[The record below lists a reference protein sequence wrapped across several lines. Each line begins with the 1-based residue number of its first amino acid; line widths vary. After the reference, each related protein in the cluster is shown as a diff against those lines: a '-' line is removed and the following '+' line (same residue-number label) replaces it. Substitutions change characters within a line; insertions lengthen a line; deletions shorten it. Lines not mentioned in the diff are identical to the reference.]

1 MIQAGSFRSR
11 DNAERARSLLGNIAG
26 VDVTPVQV
34 GDGTLFRVRLGPFAD
49 RSEAAAALPQVTEAG
64 YSGAKIIT
72 N

>member
-11 DNAERARSLLGNIAG
+11 DNAERALLLLGDIAG
-26 VDVTPVQV
+26 VEVAPIEV

-49 RSEAAAALPQVTEAG
+49 RSEAAAVLPQVTEAG